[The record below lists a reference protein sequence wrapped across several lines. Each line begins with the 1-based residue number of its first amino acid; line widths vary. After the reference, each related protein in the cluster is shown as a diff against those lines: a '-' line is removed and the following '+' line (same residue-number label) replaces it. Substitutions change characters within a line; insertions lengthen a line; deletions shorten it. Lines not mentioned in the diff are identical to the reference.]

1 MPLSKE
7 QAAMGPP
14 VGPPPTGG
22 PPTSTQSVFS
32 GKPKSRYPE
41 MPAIDVVE
49 SQPSQQ
55 QAMPTHPSS
64 VQPAPSINHHRVSDI
79 ASGVGRMQAER
90 KTVES
95 FSLLEQ
101 KLVVPPYPK
110 ELTNPEID
118 NKKNCPGHVFSCTLN
133 AIPETQSLLDKCR
146 LPFGIHLHPFK
157 ELPKEDLPVIQNE
170 PITRCRSC
178 RTYINPFVPIIDQ
191 RRWQCNVCFRTNDS
205 YEDIDYPR
213 HGHGISRDIKPE
225 MRNCIIEYVAPSEYM
240 VRPPQPCVFMFVL
253 DVSNTALETGY
264 LPLFCKCL
272 CKQLD
277 NLPGDSRMMI
287 GLMTFNSSLHYY
299 SLKAGL
305 SQPQMMVISDLD
317 DQFFPSPEG
326 LLVNLKESRE
336 LVESL
341 LEQLPSIFNKMTVPF
356 DPNSAVGP
364 ALLSAFKLVSPHG
377 GRVTLIQTTL
387 PNCGEGQLKARED
400 SSQLHSRPQ
409 DVLHLQPATDFYKKL
424 ALDCSQ
430 QQVAIDLFLL
440 SSKYCDLSSMTAA
453 CKFSSGCIN
462 YYRNFSVTTN
472 PAVARKFEQD
482 FCRYLTRP
490 VGFEAVMRI
499 RCTRGLVLQAFHGN
513 CFIRSTDLLSLPN
526 VNPDLGF
533 SIQLAIEESLKD
545 IPYACFQAALLY
557 TSSKGERRIRVHTLV
572 LPITNNLQQIYA
584 NANQHAIIGMVSKM
598 GRQTNQPIR

>member
-1 MPLSKE
+1 MLTSNVSQAGGQQQMVSGQFSGMAPPPTGMPLSKE

-364 ALLSAFKLVSPHG
+364 ALLSAFKLVVS
-377 GRVTLIQTTL
+377 GR
-387 PNCGEGQLKARED
+387 
-400 SSQLHSRPQ
+400 
-409 DVLHLQPATDFYKKL
+409 
-424 ALDCSQ
+424 
-430 QQVAIDLFLL
+430 
-440 SSKYCDLSSMTAA
+440 
-453 CKFSSGCIN
+453 
-462 YYRNFSVTTN
+462 
-472 PAVARKFEQD
+472 
-482 FCRYLTRP
+482 
-490 VGFEAVMRI
+490 
-499 RCTRGLVLQAFHGN
+499 LV
-513 CFIRSTDLLSLPN
+513 
-526 VNPDLGF
+526 
-533 SIQLAIEESLKD
+533 
-545 IPYACFQAALLY
+545 
-557 TSSKGERRIRVHTLV
+557 
-572 LPITNNLQQIYA
+572 
-584 NANQHAIIGMVSKM
+584 
-598 GRQTNQPIR
+598 